1 MSLSTSVAALL
12 DAYMS
17 EVFPATHAPGMQ
29 VVVVDKDSMR
39 YARAFGDAVST
50 NQVTGIGSLTKSM
63 TALAIQQLGVDR
75 QAPVTQYLANLHV
88 PDWVTIDRLLTHTSG
103 IATQATLDNII
114 VNAPGAFE
122 YANLNYHLLGLV
134 IQAVSGEN
142 YDYYMRKH
150 VFEPLG
156 MWNTTADLGRV
167 TDLLTGHTVFFGK
180 PVPWRMERF
189 FPNRMNNEARWGNLS
204 AGFVLSTAH
213 DMGIYLQHYLNN
225 GVPEVPDGGYRDGWF
240 RDGDRIFHA
249 GSLEGYSSF
258 MMLLPELGVGVVV
271 LTNMQDYVGN
281 TMSGL
286 RIEAGITNILAGR
299 QPSPVDRGLYLRRHG
314 LLSALYLTIMALP
327 LVRCRHKTIWNVVLP
342 TALLSV
348 PRIVK
353 ARWATVWGFAPNLLV
368 SLVASATLLYA
379 GWFTKKTKTR

>member
-12 DAYMS
+12 DTYMS
-17 EVFPATHAPGMQ
+17 EVFPATVAPGMQ
-29 VVVVDKDSMR
+29 VVVVDKDSVC

-75 QAPVTQYLANLHV
+75 HVPVTRYLASLHV

-114 VNAPGAFE
+114 VGAPGAFE

-134 IQAVSGEN
+134 IQAVSGES

-156 MWNTTADLGRV
+156 MWDTTADLGRI

-189 FPNRMNNEARWGNLS
+189 FPNGMNNEARWGNLS
-204 AGFVLSTAH
+204 AGFVLSSAH

-225 GVPEVPDGGYRDGWF
+225 GVPEVPDGGYQDGWF

-249 GSLEGYSSF
+249 GSLEGYSSL
-258 MMLLPELGVGVVV
+258 MMLFPKLGVGVVV

-281 TMSGL
+281 TMAGL
-286 RIEAGITNILAGR
+286 RIEAGIADILAGR
-299 QPSPVDRGLYLRRHG
+299 KPLPVDRGLYWRRHG
-314 LLSALYLTIMALP
+314 LLSAMYLTIMALP
-327 LVRCRHKTIWNVVLP
+327 LVRCRHKIIWNVVLP

-348 PRIVK
+348 PRVAK

-368 SLVASATLLYA
+368 SLVTSATLLYA

>member
-1 MSLSTSVAALL
+1 M
-12 DAYMS
+12 
-17 EVFPATHAPGMQ
+17 
-29 VVVVDKDSMR
+29 
-39 YARAFGDAVST
+39 
-50 NQVTGIGSLTKSM
+50 
-63 TALAIQQLGVDR
+63 
-75 QAPVTQYLANLHV
+75 
-88 PDWVTIDRLLTHTSG
+88 
-103 IATQATLDNII
+103 
-114 VNAPGAFE
+114 
-122 YANLNYHLLGLV
+122 GLV
-134 IQAVSGEN
+134 VQAVSGEN

-249 GSLEGYSSF
+249 GSLEGYSSL